1 MTIIL
6 STASAIIYL
15 IADIYK
21 IRYTLIRYKT
31 TPIATTATNVL
42 RKRHPAFRESQS
54 RIRSSLMCTG
64 TGLTLQSVSLQCSR
78 MDRVYFSVHLMLDL
92 TM

>member
-1 MTIIL
+1 MPLYT
-6 STASAIIYL
+6 L

-42 RKRHPAFRESQS
+42 RKRHPAFRKSQS
-54 RIRSSLMCTG
+54 RIHSSLMCTG
-64 TGLTLQSVSLQCSR
+64 TGLVGDCVIPNS
-78 MDRVYFSVHLMLDL
+78 F
-92 TM
+92 